1 MIGAV
6 TTSGSLGAQAR
17 RAADSSA
24 LEMVARA
31 GYAVSGLLHLLI
43 GGIAVRLATGSGGQ
57 SADQSGALAQVAAQP
72 FGRVVLWI
80 GVVGFAALGLSQ
92 LGEAVWGG
100 GGGDRTDRT
109 KQVGKTGG
117 KAVVYLALSGSTLS
131 FARGTSSSSSKQSSD
146 VTATLL
152 QSSGGRVLVTA
163 IGLAVVGVGGY
174 HMVKG
179 VRKKFLADL
188 AGNAG
193 GDVGRGRP
201 DWAGRLPGQGRSTDR
216 GGCAVRGGRG
226 PVRPVAGERA
236 GRCVDDPRPS
246 AGWSGRPR
254 AGGDRVR
261 RLWPVLLR
269 PRPLRTDMITSNRG
283 ALLQDR
289 RLAQGYRR
297 G

>member
-131 FARGTSSSSSKQSSD
+131 FARGASSSSSKQSSD

-163 IGLAVVGVGGY
+163 IGLVVVGVGGY

-179 VRKKFLADL
+179 ARKKFLADL

-193 GDVGRGRP
+193 GDVGRAVVRIGQVGYLAKGVALIVVGVLFVVAAVQSDPSQARGLDGALTTLGRQ
-201 DWAGRLPGQGRSTDR
+201 PG
-216 GGCAVRGGRG
+216 G
-226 PVRPVAGERA
+226 PVVLVLVGIGFVGYGLYSFARA
-236 GRCVDDPRPS
+236 RYAR
-246 AGWSGRPR
+246 
-254 AGGDRVR
+254 
-261 RLWPVLLR
+261 
-269 PRPLRTDMITSNRG
+269 M
-283 ALLQDR
+283 
-289 RLAQGYRR
+289 
-297 G
+297 